1 MRDTIH
7 IPNRGTTKIIAH
19 RGVSGLET
27 ENTAAAYIAAGNR
40 SYWGIETDIYRTSDG
55 HYICNHDGSSGR
67 ICDVNLVM
75 EQSTLKEL
83 RALRLKDIDGKS
95 DRADLMLC
103 IPSEYRKICE
113 SYGKVC
119 VAELKSAF
127 TPEEIAEIIDI
138 FDGYL
143 DRTCFI
149 SFKYQNLELIKKLRS
164 EQHCQFLTNDWDK
177 ELPQKLSAAGMGLDI
192 SYTELSERKVRLCH
206 EAGVEVNC
214 WTVDT
219 LKDAEKLIRWGVD
232 QITTNILE

>member
-1 MRDTIH
+1 MRDTIKIQSH
-7 IPNRGTTKIIAH
+7 GTTKMIAH

-40 SYWGIETDIYRTSDG
+40 SYWGIETDIYRTKDG

-67 ICDVNLVM
+67 IAEVNLVM
-75 EQSTLKEL
+75 EQSTLAEL

-103 IPSEYRKICE
+103 TPSEYRKICE

-127 TPEEIAEIIDI
+127 TPEEIAEIMDI

-143 DRTCFI
+143 DKTCFI
-149 SFKYQNLELIKKLRS
+149 SFKYQNLEFIKKLRPQ
-164 EQHCQFLTNDWDK
+164 QHCQFLTEDWDK
-177 ELPQKLSAAGMGLDI
+177 ALPQKLSAAGMGLDI
-192 SYTELSERKVRLCH
+192 SYSELSERKVRLCH

-214 WTVDT
+214 WTVDS

>member
-1 MRDTIH
+1 MRDTIKIKQH
-7 IPNRGTTKIIAH
+7 GTTKIVAH

-55 HYICNHDGSSGR
+55 HFICSHD
-67 ICDVNLVM
+67 
-75 EQSTLKEL
+75 
-83 RALRLKDIDGKS
+83 
-95 DRADLMLC
+95 
-103 IPSEYRKICE
+103 
-113 SYGKVC
+113 
-119 VAELKSAF
+119 KSAF
-127 TPEEIAEIIDI
+127 TPEEIAELIDI

-149 SFKYQNLELIKKLRS
+149 SFKYQNLELIKKLRP
-164 EQHCQFLTNDWDK
+164 EQHCQFLTDDWDK
-177 ELPQKLSAAGMGLDI
+177 ELPQKLATAGMGLDI